1 MNIHD
6 EWTAILQDISFI
18 LSKVEETKLEFL
30 VNKIQTSKHIFLIG
44 TGRSRMILTTF
55 CMRLRH
61 LGFHSFVVGDLY
73 CPPTTCEDIA
83 IIASGSGK
91 TSSTL
96 ALTKKFKEY
105 GGHAC
110 LLTGEKLSPLGEI
123 CNIVIEIPA
132 STSLDYCKGN
142 PIMRS
147 AYEQT
152 LFIILE
158 ALTQH
163 LSREMESV
171 EITSRHANIE

>member
-6 EWTAILQDISFI
+6 EWTTILQDITFT
-18 LSKVEETKLEFL
+18 LSKVEEPKLEFL
-30 VNKIQTSKHIFLIG
+30 VKKIQTSKNIFLIG
-44 TGRSRMILTTF
+44 AGRSRMILSTF

-61 LGFHSFVVGDLY
+61 LGFHSYVVGDLY
-73 CPPTTCEDIA
+73 CPPTTSEDTA

-105 GGHAC
+105 GGHAY
-110 LLTGEKLSPLGEI
+110 LFTGETLSPLGEI

-132 STSLDYCKGN
+132 STSLDYNKGDA
-142 PIMRS
+142 IMRS
-147 AYEQT
+147 AYEQA
-152 LFIILE
+152 LFILLE

-163 LSREMESV
+163 LSREMESGK
-171 EITSRHANIE
+171 ISSRHANIE